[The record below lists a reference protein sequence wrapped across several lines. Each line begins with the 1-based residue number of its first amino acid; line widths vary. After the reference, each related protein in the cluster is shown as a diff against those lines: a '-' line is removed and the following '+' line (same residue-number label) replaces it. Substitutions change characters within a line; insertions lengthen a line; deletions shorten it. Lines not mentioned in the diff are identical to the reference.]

1 MSDYE
6 DEIVQDFLVESLETL
21 DGLDASFVA
30 LEENPSDDEELDA
43 VFRSMHTIKGTCGFL
58 GFTNL
63 ENLTH
68 KGENLLSMLREGVML
83 LDSELTDV
91 LLATV
96 DEVRQCLNCIADTG
110 SDEGV
115 DTSVLVTRLTALAER
130 YDPNRAAASQAST
143 PPAAPTVETPAAVAP
158 PVAPSTSPVEA
169 GIGTDVDGQPGLVMF
184 TPPAD
189 VAPEVRSPV
198 ATPVSAGTDVD
209 GQPGLVM
216 FTPPADVAPAP
227 PGATVPA
234 PPLPP
239 TPLEQTPQSNDPAPS
254 PPQPPEQPT
263 PSRIGDLLVENNDA
277 ARIDVEIA
285 AAEQQLGDNRK
296 IGEILADD
304 SRASPKAVKDALTK
318 QRGGS
323 LKSDA
328 TIRVDVALLDDLMN
342 LVGELVLARNE
353 ILQHVGR
360 QEDAD
365 FAASSQRLNI
375 ITSDLQE
382 RVMKTRMQ
390 PIASLWSK
398 LPRVVRDLAQQC
410 NKQVRL
416 EMEGKET
423 ELDKSLLEAIK
434 DPITHIVRNTVDHG
448 IEAPEDRVAGGKPK
462 EGVLRLSASHEGG
475 QVNIEIADDGG
486 GIDLTRIRAK
496 AVEKGL
502 IQPQVAEAMSDTDA
516 VDLIFMP
523 GFSTAAAVTNV
534 SGRGVGMD
542 VVRTNIDKI
551 GGSVEVRTEPGQGT
565 TFKMK
570 IPLTLAIVPALVIEV
585 RSRRYAVPQT
595 GLVELL
601 TIGASEGR
609 AIEFI
614 HGAPVLRVRDRLV
627 PIVDLR
633 TMLHPDIEENWAG
646 DVVILTADDRTF
658 GVLVDDIIETQE
670 IVVKP
675 LGNVVSDVR
684 LFSGATIL
692 GDGNVALIMDVLG
705 VAQDGG
711 VLSGTSEIAAH
722 HTELDDQ
729 SSTESEDDT
738 LLLLRVGDTQ
748 IGMDI
753 SDVARLEEFEGS
765 KIEMTG
771 HRPVIQYRN
780 TIMPLIDLGE
790 ELGYGGCDLSNWV
803 SVVVYA
809 IGGRDIGLM
818 IADVLDIVDVDTSD
832 PSGCVVARGTVTEV
846 VRPSE
851 LTAIKDLDHSD
862 LLMGAP

>member
-1 MSDYE
+1 MTDYE
-6 DEIVQDFLVESLETL
+6 DEIIQEFLVESAEML
-21 DGLDASFVA
+21 DSLDAAFVT
-30 LEENPSDDEELDA
+30 LEEDPSDTAELSA

-58 GFTNL
+58 GFGNL
-63 ENLTH
+63 ETLAH
-68 KGENLLSMLREGVML
+68 KGENLLSMLRDGVMI
-83 LDSELTDV
+83 LDSELTDA

-96 DEVRQCLNCIADTG
+96 DQIRVCLDQIAATM

-115 DTSVLVTRLTALAER
+115 DNSALVATLIALAEKH
-130 YDPNRAAASQAST
+130 DPDRTPAAEDTDQPATDAEDAGDAADPEVKAVAPGVVLFDQPIEDGPELPETEDTPDPAAHSDDDSADKPPADEAPEEAAADDEAEATVDPVAGEQAAEQ
-143 PPAAPTVETPAAVAP
+143 PAAPVEATA
-158 PVAPSTSPVEA
+158 PVAP
-169 GIGTDVDGQPGLVMF
+169 
-184 TPPAD
+184 
-189 VAPEVRSPV
+189 
-198 ATPVSAGTDVD
+198 
-209 GQPGLVM
+209 
-216 FTPPADVAPAP
+216 
-227 PGATVPA
+227 
-234 PPLPP
+234 
-239 TPLEQTPQSNDPAPS
+239 
-254 PPQPPEQPT
+254 QPPKRPQRP
-263 PSRIGDLLVENNDA
+263 RIGDVLVEDHNIN
-277 ARIDVEIA
+277 RVDVEIA
-285 AAEQQLGDNRK
+285 AAEQQLGDERK
-296 IGEILADD
+296 IGEILTD
-304 SRASPKAVKDALTK
+304 SGTTSPAVVDEALTTQK
-318 QRGGS
+318 ASGV
-323 LKSDA
+323 KSDT

-360 QEDAD
+360 NEDAE

-410 NKQVRL
+410 DKQVRL

-448 IEAPEDRVAGGKPK
+448 IEDPDRREELGKQR

-475 QVNIEIADDGG
+475 QVNIEITDDGG
-486 GIDLTRIRAK
+486 GIDLDRIRAK

-502 IQPQVAEAMSDTDA
+502 IQAKVAESMSDTDA

-542 VVRTNIDKI
+542 VVRTNIEKI
-551 GGSVEVRTEPGQGT
+551 GGSVEVRTERGQGT

-585 RSRRYAVPQT
+585 HKKRYAIPQT

-601 TIGASEGR
+601 TIGSKDGR
-609 AIEFI
+609 SIEFI

-633 TMLHPDIEENWAG
+633 SVLHPGTDTEWTG

-658 GVLVDDIIETQE
+658 GVLVDDIVETQE

-675 LGNVVSDVR
+675 LGNVVADVR

-692 GDGNVALIMDVLG
+692 GDGKVALILDVLG
-705 VAQDGG
+705 VAHDAG
-711 VLSGTSEIAAH
+711 VLSGTPEVSHHLTDSEEQLH
-722 HTELDDQ
+722 HSPEGL
-729 SSTESEDDT
+729 ST
-738 LLLLRVGDTQ
+738 LLLLRVGDSQ
-748 IGMDI
+748 VGMDL
-753 SDVARLEEFEGS
+753 SDVARLEEFKGDQ
-765 KIEMTG
+765 IEQSG
-771 HRPVIQYRN
+771 HRSVIQYRD
-780 TIMPLIDLGE
+780 TIMPLVDLAQ
-790 ELGYGGCDLSNWV
+790 ELGYGSCDRSGSV

-818 IADVLDIVDVDTSD
+818 IGDVLDIVDVAITD
-832 PSGCVVARGTVTEV
+832 PSGCVVARGNVTELI
-846 VRPSE
+846 RPG
-851 LTAIKDLDHSD
+851 DLPSVQALDNSYD
-862 LLMGAP
+862 LLGVS